1 MRNEW
6 VGIGPVGAGV
16 LDRPLAAGSGVPP
29 LCKGR
34 WQKSLIFDGG
44 IVNIPLRGTLH
55 PPPYSGPFPLQEGA
69 FALSTSCGQYA
80 LDTTRILCYSGVS
93 GNAVNKRFGRKLPG
107 LCVVQVQQLTFAT
120 SFFYITDNKRL
131 NDTVVQPL
139 LFYFISRIRS
149 AEHPPPQ
156 PNR

>member
-44 IVNIPLRGTLH
+44 IVAEHFIHRLTAVPFPSKR
-55 PPPYSGPFPLQEGA
+55 GPFFYP
-69 FALSTSCGQYA
+69 TSCGQYA

-149 AEHPPPQ
+149 AGHPPPQ